1 MSLHALH
8 AFTYAYVHYMQLHLV
23 TFITFLYTHLLGF
36 YMLFT
41 FLGAVAPPNEPAEQL
56 VLPPPRPAPQTDPSL
71 LIGKVCAAIHAGP
84 DAYNNAI
91 AQWRAR
97 FPAAAFPD
105 RRARRD
111 FELGDASGSQ
121 RMRGPANFSR
131 SLAEYMAG
139 WEHADISYEK
149 ADRWL
154 GVSANIRFNPEHF
167 PSMSLRTLERML
179 VKTIFPDGHSTTDL
193 TRPEDGN
200 QKIIFHYIPFT
211 ECVRRQLSRR
221 AFAGRQYFEYEP
233 QKCPRNP
240 DARGYGRVNS
250 GTWFEAA
257 QLRAN
262 QLAAAGGH
270 VEKCAVAG
278 LVWVSDASFGGKN
291 TSWHG
296 VYCKWNPASCICS
309 AASTM

>member
-1 MSLHALH
+1 MLLHTPMYITCYYIYYFLLHTITWLLHAI
-8 AFTYAYVHYMQLHLV
+8 Y
-23 TFITFLYTHLLGF
+23 
-36 YMLFT
+36 
-41 FLGAVAPPNEPAEQL
+41 FLGADAPPNKPAEHL
-56 VLPPPRPAPQTDPSL
+56 VLPPPRHAPQTDPSL

-84 DAYNNAI
+84 DAYNNAM

-121 RMRGPANFSR
+121 
-131 SLAEYMAG
+131 
-139 WEHADISYEK
+139 
-149 ADRWL
+149 
-154 GVSANIRFNPEHF
+154 
-167 PSMSLRTLERML
+167 
-179 VKTIFPDGHSTTDL
+179 
-193 TRPEDGN
+193 
-200 QKIIFHYIPFT
+200 
-211 ECVRRQLSRR
+211 
-221 AFAGRQYFEYEP
+221 
-233 QKCPRNP
+233 KCPRNP
-240 DARGYGRVNS
+240 DACGYGRVNS

-296 VYCKWNPASCICS
+296 VYCKWNLARCIFS